1 MKWRWLGVLAALLP
15 GVSDAQLDIVNGLT
29 VEEYVNDILLGSGVQ
44 ASNIVLSGSIEQ
56 LGYLTGGDGTFSVT
70 SGLVMSTEVATNSDC
85 QVEDFCINCVA
96 PSPDPELLAIANS
109 VPPLIGQTFTVNSL
123 HDLVALEF
131 DFTAM
136 GDTVR
141 FNYVFGS
148 DEYLTFVNT
157 QYNDAFGFFLS
168 GPGITG
174 PFSSP
179 PGFPGGSVNIAF
191 VPGSD
196 PELPITISSVNNV
209 TNSAYYI
216 NNPGGA
222 SGACLNGYT
231 VPFTAEW
238 PVECGETYHIRLVIA
253 DGSDTALES
262 IVVLEEGSFQ
272 SNAVVDVD
280 LVIDVGGV
288 EGNVLHEGCGSATLT
303 FTRPQETIIEVQEY
317 VVISYDG
324 SVGINGIDFSLLPDT
339 VFFPPGVYTQEFNLQ
354 AFQDGLNEGAEL
366 VVMEILN
373 VAACNGAGLTT
384 FFEFNLA
391 DNPPPLVVEP
401 AELLLCP
408 GGSVTVEPVVSG
420 GYGFYTYSWCDG
432 STGET
437 LSVTPSASYTCE
449 LVVGDTCALPTAAAD
464 FDITILLPPAA
475 TAGADL
481 IACGDATL
489 GGTIL
494 GLPPATC
501 SDDAGNYTYCY
512 GENEV
517 TSFTYCPDTP
527 GDGTYMTVSF
537 SGGFNENFFDEMYV
551 YDGPDAT
558 APLLAG
564 PVYGALA
571 GQTYI
576 ANNPGG
582 CLTLQ
587 IASDGSVSCVSGA
600 LEPWEYAVGCTNA
613 GGVTWSWSPA
623 TGLGSTTVPNP
634 VVNVTESTTYTLTAG
649 LASFPFCS
657 TTDQVTVSPSFNFTH
672 ALTEPG
678 CFMNDGAVTVEVVPN
693 GTSGPWMVRAVLN
706 GVVVASALNTGGS
719 TTLGGLAPG
728 TYVLEVEDD
737 ICLADEAFTLAVP
750 PMLTI
755 TASADTTI
763 CIDGTAILTASA
775 AFADPN
781 LQWHW
786 STGSTSSS
794 ITVGPGSDETYGV
807 YATWDDGC
815 ATATE
820 AIAIDVLDPL
830 ELVPTIGGVICPE
843 ESLEI
848 GVSTATGGLP
858 PYSYAWTGPP
868 SGGFQQGVADQTVSP
883 DLTATYCITLIDACE
898 TPAVSACIEVLVPED
913 LTAEFALDTVQGC
926 TPFGIELTGLEEDL
940 ARIATALWTF
950 GDGGASSSVGTASH
964 TYVSPGVWDLG
975 LTLVSVEGC
984 TYTYDMPA
992 AVTTRIPPVAAFA
1005 ASPWVTALP
1014 ETRFEFTNY
1023 SQRAVA
1029 YAWDFGGQG
1038 TSNET
1043 DPVFTFPPATA
1054 GEYLIELVVVD
1065 EGGCR
1070 DSLVQAVMVQE
1081 SCVLFIPTSFTP
1093 DMDGLNDA
1101 WFIQGIDVDAS
1112 DFEVWVFN
1120 RWGDVVYN
1128 SRSMDEPWVGNVQGG
1143 SYFAPNDTYF
1153 YRIETVSLATRER
1166 KLVTGTVTL
1175 TR

>member
-262 IVVLEEGSFQ
+262 IVVLAEGSVHAI
-272 SNAVVDVD
+272 AVVDVD

-475 TAGADL
+475 TAGPDL

-587 IASDGSVSCVSGA
+587 IQTDGSVSCVSGA

-623 TGLGSTTVPNP
+623 AGLGSTTVPNP
-634 VVNVTESTTYTLTAG
+634 IVNVTESTTYTLTAG
-649 LASFPFCS
+649 LAIFPFCS

-786 STGSTSSS
+786 STGSTNSS
-794 ITVGPGSDETYGV
+794 ITVGPGSDETYGGV
-807 YATWDDGC
+807 C
-815 ATATE
+815 
-820 AIAIDVLDPL
+820 DVGRRVRHRYRGHCGRRARAL
-830 ELVPTIGGVICPE
+830 EPRAHDRGRDLPGGKPRNRRE
-843 ESLEI
+843 HRDR
-848 GVSTATGGLP
+848 GVAAVQLRVDRSAVRGLP
-858 PYSYAWTGPP
+858 AGGSGPNRLP
-868 SGGFQQGVADQTVSP
+868 RPHRHLLHHPDRCLRNAGRERLHRGPRSGGF
-883 DLTATYCITLIDACE
+883 
-898 TPAVSACIEVLVPED
+898 
-913 LTAEFALDTVQGC
+913 
-926 TPFGIELTGLEEDL
+926 
-940 ARIATALWTF
+940 
-950 GDGGASSSVGTASH
+950 DGGVCPRHGAGLHPVRDRVDRARGGPRAHRDGPVDVRRWRRFLFGRHGEPHLRVAGSLGPRAHPRLGRRVHLHLRYARGSH
-964 TYVSPGVWDLG
+964 HADS
-975 LTLVSVEGC
+975 
-984 TYTYDMPA
+984 
-992 AVTTRIPPVAAFA
+992 
-1005 ASPWVTALP
+1005 
-1014 ETRFEFTNY
+1014 
-1023 SQRAVA
+1023 
-1029 YAWDFGGQG
+1029 
-1038 TSNET
+1038 
-1043 DPVFTFPPATA
+1043 A
-1054 GEYLIELVVVD
+1054 GRCLCCI
-1065 EGGCR
+1065 
-1070 DSLVQAVMVQE
+1070 A
-1081 SCVLFIPTSFTP
+1081 
-1093 DMDGLNDA
+1093 
-1101 WFIQGIDVDAS
+1101 
-1112 DFEVWVFN
+1112 
-1120 RWGDVVYN
+1120 
-1128 SRSMDEPWVGNVQGG
+1128 VGNG
-1143 SYFAPNDTYF
+1143 
-1153 YRIETVSLATRER
+1153 LAGDA
-1166 KLVTGTVTL
+1166 V
-1175 TR
+1175 

>member
-1 MKWRWLGVLAALLP
+1 MKKLWVVGVCLLFP
-15 GVSDAQLDIVNGLT
+15 VLSQAQLDIVGGLT
-29 VEEYVNDILLGSGVQ
+29 VEQYVNDILLGSGVQ
-44 ASNIVLSGSIEQ
+44 ASNITLTGSVEQ
-56 LGYLTGGDGTFSVT
+56 LGYLTGGDGIFSVN
-70 SGLVMSTEVATNSDC
+70 SGLVMSSEVATNSDC
-85 QVEDFCINCVA
+85 AAEAFCIDCVS
-96 PSPDPELLAIANS
+96 PSTDPVLLAIANS

-174 PFSSP
+174 PYASP
-179 PGFPGGSVNIAF
+179 PGFPGGAVNIAF

-209 TNSAYYI
+209 TNSQYYI

-222 SGACLNGYT
+222 NGACLNGYT

-253 DGSDTALES
+253 DGTDTALES

-288 EGNVLHEGCGSATLT
+288 EGNTLHEGCGSATLT
-303 FTRPQETIIEVQEY
+303 FTRPAETIIEVQEY

-324 SVGINGIDFSLLPDT
+324 SVGINGVDFSQLPDT
-339 VFFPPGVYTQEFNLQ
+339 VFFPPGVYTQEFYLE

-384 FFEFNLA
+384 FFEFDLA

-432 STGET
+432 SEGTT
-437 LSVTPSASYTCE
+437 LSVTPGASYTCE
-449 LVVGDTCALPTAAAD
+449 LIVGDTCALPTAAAD
-464 FDITILLPPAA
+464 FDITIMQPPAA
-475 TAGADL
+475 TAGPDV

-501 SDDAGNYTYCY
+501 TEEAGNYSYCY

-517 TSFTYCPDTP
+517 TSFTYCPDNP

-564 PVYGALA
+564 PIYGNLA
-571 GQTYI
+571 GLTYI
-576 ANNPGG
+576 ANNPDG
-582 CLTLQ
+582 CLTIQ
-587 IASDGSVSCVSGA
+587 IQSDFSVSCVSGA
-600 LEPWEYAVGCTNA
+600 LAPWEYAVGCTNA
-613 GGVTWSWSPA
+613 GGVTWSWSPS

-634 VVNVTESTTYTLTAG
+634 VVSVVAPTTYTLTAA
-649 LASFPFCS
+649 LATFPFCAM
-657 TTDQVTVSPSFNFTH
+657 TDQVTVSPSFNFTH
-672 ALTEPG
+672 SITEPG
-678 CFMNDGAVTVEVVPN
+678 CFMNDGAVAVEVVPN
-693 GTSGPWMVRAVLN
+693 GTTGPWMIRAVLD
-706 GVVVASALNTGGS
+706 GVVVASALNTGGV

-737 ICLADEAFTLAVP
+737 ICLADEPFTLAMP

-755 TASADTTI
+755 TASSDTTI
-763 CIDGTAILTASA
+763 CIDGTATLTATP
-775 AFADPN
+775 AFPDAN

-786 STGSTSSS
+786 STGATTAS
-794 ITVGPGSDETYGV
+794 IAVGPGTDATYGV

-820 AIAIDVLDPL
+820 AIAVDVLPPL
-830 ELVPTIGGVICPE
+830 ELIPTVGGVICPE

-848 GVSTATGGLP
+848 GVSTASGGLP

-868 SGGFQQGVADQTVSP
+868 SGGFQQGVEDQTVSP
-883 DLTATYCITLIDACE
+883 DLTATYCITLSDACE
-898 TPAVSACIEVLVPED
+898 TPAVSACIEVVVPD
-913 LTAEFALDTVQGC
+913 NLTAEFTLDTVQGC
-926 TPFGIELTGLEEDL
+926 TPFGIVLTGLEENID
-940 ARIATALWTF
+940 RIASALWTF
-950 GDGGASSSVGTASH
+950 GDGGTSASIGTASH
-964 TYVSPGVWDLG
+964 TYVDPGVWDLG
-975 LTLVSVEGC
+975 LTVQSVEGC
-984 TYTYDMPA
+984 TYTFDLEQ
-992 AVTTRIPPVAAFA
+992 AVETRIPPLAAFA

-1023 SQRAVA
+1023 SQRAST
-1029 YAWDFGGQG
+1029 YAWNFGGLG
-1038 TSNET
+1038 ASTEEN
-1043 DPVFTFPPATA
+1043 PVFTFPAATA
-1054 GEYLIELVVVD
+1054 AEYLVELVVED

-1070 DSLVQAVMVQE
+1070 DTLVQAVLVQE
-1081 SCVLFIPTSFTP
+1081 SFVLFIPTGFTP

-1112 DFEVWVFN
+1112 DFHVWVFN
-1120 RWGDVVYN
+1120 RWGDVVYE
-1128 SRSMDEPWVGNVQGG
+1128 STSMDTPWVGNVQGG
-1143 SYFAPNDTYF
+1143 SHFAPNDTYF

-1166 KLVTGTVTL
+1166 KLVTGTITL